1 MKTKLMTFAMMMAV
15 MSTISCSKDL
25 YDENK
30 ANELKQAEEAAKQAK
45 FIAQYKANFEKRY
58 GQVDPNQSWD
68 FTYYTNASQARTRG
82 DESYSYIVDAQ
93 VQEGYNF
100 FVPIVN
106 QDFNVI
112 KGLLDKNSV
121 EIKVNGNKVKG
132 VASIKTWGHFFSAK
146 LTPMYAH
153 SNLPVGTNRYYHI
166 GFNGTDDNA
175 APQEMIANIKVKGF
189 GYNYWYDARA
199 SLIHHT
205 SRDINTISATNSSY
219 WCNYSCDAN
228 DKNPFYGTHS
238 INTNDDF
245 QYAEIADFREILIY
259 VNNKL
264 VRTYWGFDCD
274 GDGDYSDVICLVR
287 DYKDPE
293 PIVKRYLIEDLGD
306 ADDFDFNDI
315 VVDVVDNRKGEKTAI
330 IRAMGGTIDFTLNIG
345 GTTWTKSIDG
355 ANLDPVVNV
364 KDMVNTEAGE
374 IDYNA
379 EIATFSVPNWNPG
392 LNNITIT
399 VNGTMFDT
407 IYTIQF
413 PHVGEVPM
421 IVAVSPEI
429 QWMTE
434 RVGVP
439 AEWWQPITATPEE

>member
-1 MKTKLMTFAMMMAV
+1 MKTKLFTVAMMMAV
-15 MSTISCSKDL
+15 LGTISCSKDL
-25 YDENK
+25 YDEGK
-30 ANELKQAEEAAKQAK
+30 ANELKEAENAAKQAE

-58 GQVDPNQSWD
+58 GKVDPNQSWD
-68 FTYYTNASQARTRG
+68 FTYYTSASRAKTRG
-82 DESYSYIVDAQ
+82 DESYIVDAQ
-93 VQEGYNF
+93 VQEDAYF
-100 FVPIVN
+100 FTPIVN
-106 QDFNVI
+106 QDFQVI
-112 KGLLDKNSV
+112 KDLLTKDSSERTV
-121 EIKVNGNKVKG
+121 SGNKVKG
-132 VASIKTWGHFFSAK
+132 VASIKTWGHIFSAK

-166 GFNGTDDNA
+166 GFNGTDENA
-175 APQEMIANIKVKGF
+175 APQEMIANIKVKGY
-189 GYNYWYDARA
+189 GYNYWYDARQT
-199 SLIHHT
+199 LIHHT
-205 SRDINTISATNSSY
+205 SRDIDTNSASNSSY

-228 DKNPFYGTHS
+228 DENPFYGTHA
-238 INTNDDF
+238 INTNDDY
-245 QYAEIADFREILIY
+245 QYAEIADFREILIS
-259 VNNKL
+259 VNGQH

-287 DYKDPE
+287 ELKNPE

-315 VVDVVDNRKGEKTAI
+315 VVDVVDNRMGVKTAI
-330 IRAMGGTIDFTLNIG
+330 IRAMGGTLDFTLEIG
-345 GTTWTKSIDG
+345 GTTWTKSVDG
-355 ANLDPVVNV
+355 AKLSPVVNV
-364 KDMVNTEAGE
+364 KDMVNTKADE
-374 IDYNA
+374 INYNR
-379 EIATFSVPNWNPG
+379 EIASFSVPNWNPDA
-392 LNNITIT
+392 NNITIT

-407 IYTIQF
+407 IYKIQF